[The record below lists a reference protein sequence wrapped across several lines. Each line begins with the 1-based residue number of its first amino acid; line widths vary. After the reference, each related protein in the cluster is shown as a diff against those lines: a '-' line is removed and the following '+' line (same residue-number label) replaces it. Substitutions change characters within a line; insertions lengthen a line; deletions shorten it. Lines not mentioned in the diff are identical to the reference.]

1 MNILIVEDDQVLGGL
16 LKSYLVRLGGYTV
29 KHAEKGKDA
38 VNLFRKYNFDCAF
51 VDLQLPDISGI
62 DVLKAIKAQDPA
74 VPVIMMSGNV
84 SMASSI
90 EAMRLGA
97 SDFLAKP
104 FNFQQV
110 SMSLERA
117 FKERQILLDNIALK
131 LEIEA
136 KKELERLNE
145 ELKKNLEVQKRLF
158 HISREF
164 DDVRS
169 SEELYQLL
177 VKWALDLTK
186 AQEVGFF
193 VVLPSRDALFLLARE
208 VVPEVEETL
217 PKIINLFP
225 HGQIMLPDYAQI
237 GKTSFLVT
245 ADSTPS
251 VNLIER
257 ATLANILNI
266 VPEAIGVWPLE
277 IRKEIFGFIIAFSPL
292 SNAMINDD
300 STELIFQFLVK
311 KASLTIENLALYES
325 LMANFYGILRS
336 LVNALEAKDIYTGKH
351 SERVTMVAD
360 YLART
365 MGRPT
370 EELDAINTI
379 GYLHD
384 IGKIGIPDRI
394 LNKPSRLSD
403 DEFELIKLHPAI
415 GESIVKELGLSEIE
429 RSIIRH
435 HHERWD
441 GRGYPDEIGG
451 EDIPL
456 ITRIVT
462 VADAYDAMST
472 NRPYRQA
479 LDKEVVRQE
488 FLKTRGAQFD
498 PQVVDAMMDVFDKL
512 PHENDKKEDV

>member
-16 LKSYLVRLGGYTV
+16 LKSYLARMGGYTV
-29 KHAEKGKDA
+29 KHVEKGWEA
-38 VNLFRKYNFDCAF
+38 INIFENSNFDCVF
-51 VDLQLPDISGI
+51 VDLQLPDINGI
-62 DVLKAIKAQDPA
+62 EVLKSIKARDPA

-110 SMSLERA
+110 IVSLERA

-136 KKELERLNE
+136 RKELERLNE
-145 ELKKNLEVQKRLF
+145 ELAKNLEVQTRLF
-158 HISREF
+158 QISREF

-177 VKWALDLTK
+177 VKWALDLTG
-186 AQEVGFF
+186 AQEVGIFAI
-193 VVLPSRDALFLLARE
+193 LPSRDGLFLLARE
-208 VVPEVEETL
+208 VVPGVKEIL

-225 HGQIMLPDYAQI
+225 QGEIILPDYAGI
-237 GKTSFLVT
+237 GRTSLCAITDLAHSITFLG
-245 ADSTPS
+245 S
-251 VNLIER
+251 
-257 ATLANILNI
+257 ANIASYLN
-266 VPEAIGVWPLE
+266 VPPESIRIWQLE
-277 IRKEIFGFIIAFSPL
+277 IRKEVFGLIIAFYPKAEVYTPEY
-292 SNAMINDD
+292 N
-300 STELIFQFLVK
+300 EQIFQFLLK

-351 SERVTMVAD
+351 SERVTLVAD

-365 MGRPT
+365 MGRPM

-384 IGKIGIPDRI
+384 IGKIGIPDHI
-394 LNKPSRLSD
+394 LNKPGRLST
-403 DEFELIKLHPAI
+403 DEFELIKSHPTI
-415 GESIVKELGLSEIE
+415 GENIVKELGLSEIE

-441 GRGYPDEIGG
+441 GKGYPDGIGG
-451 EDIPL
+451 EDIPF

-462 VADAYDAMST
+462 VADAYDAMTT
-472 NRPYRQA
+472 NRPYRKA
-479 LDKEVVRQE
+479 LDKDTVRNE
-488 FLKTRGAQFD
+488 FLRNKGIQFD
-498 PQVVDAMMDVFDKL
+498 PQVVEAMFDVFEKL
-512 PHENDKKEDV
+512 PHEDDNNG